1 VTAEPTDIVE
11 ALARLRA
18 RIEDA
23 CRRARRD
30 PTDVRL
36 VAVSKTVSPERIR
49 ELIRAGHR
57 IVGENR
63 IQEVEAKREVVGPEA
78 VWHFI
83 GHLQRNKVRQ
93 AVGAFELIHSVDS
106 LRLAR
111 ELNRRA
117 LALDVRQAVLLQVN
131 QGGESTKHGLA
142 EDQLLADLEG
152 LAELERLELRGLMT
166 IPPPTPGAA
175 DSARWFAA
183 LRRLRDTAAS
193 RTGLALEELSMGMT
207 ADFETA
213 IEEGAT
219 LIRVGTA
226 LFGARP
232 D

>member
-1 VTAEPTDIVE
+1 VTTEPGNIVE
-11 ALARLRA
+11 ALARLKA

-23 CRRARRD
+23 CRHARRD
-30 PTDVRL
+30 PSDVAL

-63 IQEVEAKREVVGPEA
+63 IQEVEAKREAVGPEA

-83 GHLQRNKVRQ
+83 GHLQRNKARQ

-117 LALDVRQAVLLQVN
+117 LALNLRQAVLLQIN
-131 QGGESTKHGLA
+131 QGGESTKHGFAQDELLA
-142 EDQLLADLEG
+142 ELDG
-152 LAELERLELRGLMT
+152 LAGLERLEIRGLMT
-166 IPPPTPGAA
+166 IPPPSPEAA

-183 LRRLRDTAAS
+183 LRELRDTAAA
-193 RTGLALEELSMGMT
+193 RIDLALDELSMGMT
-207 ADFETA
+207 ADFEAA

-226 LFGARP
+226 LFGQRP